1 MTVRVPQAPEYAAL
15 APLRVG
21 QPIAA
26 GHGAH
31 WSEEL
36 AFLLGGCLN
45 TVVSQTFPARAVSGT
60 ATYHVAYKRSAGA
73 QVLLVEI
80 EIPVAD
86 DAAGRCTVEVSCTT
100 GTIAI
105 LEATGGSPLDG
116 ATELPAEPAAVTRNT
131 IHRGIVSVAS
141 LAYGTIHDLVFTVA
155 VVTSTSTVYPR
166 SLYRLHVVE
175 VPIADA
181 DPVSSPSAEVGVD
194 SAWTQVLNRLEA
206 GTTSTSRG
214 FVRLFKQIDDAR
226 TKVQSHWQLCCD
238 ETGLDATSV
247 TFAGTS
253 AGVATTAGVLTVID
267 GPD

>member
-73 QVLLVEI
+73 QLILCEL
-80 EIPVAD
+80 EIPEID
-86 DAAGRCTVEVSCTT
+86 DPAGQCTVAVACTT
-100 GTIAI
+100 GTVS
-105 LEATGGSPLDG
+105 LVDPSSDSPLNGTRVMPGEDDVVLRHAIYRG
-116 ATELPAEPAAVTRNT
+116 LIKVT
-131 IHRGIVSVAS
+131 S
-141 LAYGTIHDLVFTVA
+141 LAVNTIHDLVFTVA
-155 VVTSTSTVYPR
+155 IVSSTSTVYPR

-175 VPIADA
+175 VPPADA
-181 DPVSSPSAEVGVD
+181 DPVGAPSTEIGLDA
-194 SAWTQVLNRLEA
+194 AWPMTLNRLES
-206 GTTSTSRG
+206 GTTGTARG
-214 FVRLFKQIDDAR
+214 FVRLFGQLDAAR
-226 TKVQSHWQLCCD
+226 AQVHHHWQLCCD